1 MLKNTLILYA
11 MLFFSLA
18 FNQNADLVTQK
29 IQLENAMREKVDFTL
44 SRQLDPS
51 QYIIVVNARLDS
63 GKIILQKKVKISK
76 NETEASLAKK
86 ILAQEHKLYP
96 KAILKAFNL

>member
-44 SRQLDPS
+44 SRQ
-51 QYIIVVNARLDS
+51 
-63 GKIILQKKVKISK
+63 
-76 NETEASLAKK
+76 
-86 ILAQEHKLYP
+86 
-96 KAILKAFNL
+96 

>member
-51 QYIIVVNARLDS
+51 QYIIVVNARLDFKPLS
-63 GKIILQKKVKISK
+63 LNSDRSTKTKKYESSSYTFI
-76 NETEASLAKK
+76 
-86 ILAQEHKLYP
+86 P
-96 KAILKAFNL
+96 G